1 MGSNQLWILSITSK
15 SSFEVSGKG
24 RCTSSFFRAKQTANF
39 LPGFSLVSL
48 FFSFSLLVLTLL
60 MLECICTHNK
70 QTFSTLYT
78 QWRRRRRRRR
88 KASLLFHSFSSSHSF
103 KETSIMTPIFWQ
115 QSKVARIRMKQ
126 KSSLKKWI
134 RAKAL
139 EPYIF
144 RYDSYTTV
152 SLRYAPSRTEGAKQ
166 STPPTPF
173 FASGKKCILV

>member
-1 MGSNQLWILSITSK
+1 MWILSITSK

-78 QWRRRRRRRR
+78 QWRRR
-88 KASLLFHSFSSSHSF
+88 LHYSFSGSHSF

-115 QSKVARIRMKQ
+115 PWLERKGSFWWR
-126 KSSLKKWI
+126 KKNP
-134 RAKAL
+134 K

-144 RYDSYTTV
+144 FSNMTVTPLLSRWRSSRRRQVPCATTIM
-152 SLRYAPSRTEGAKQ
+152 A
-166 STPPTPF
+166 PF